1 MISNVV
7 RYWNSLEGEKS
18 KEVYVG
24 KWGDK
29 TRGGGHRDYWTDI
42 STKDEYEKINLAIV
56 RLKEEYDFIDNEI
69 IKYIETLYSLELVEE
84 SIYLKIKYG
93 TDDRTKITLLN
104 CGISGMLTN
113 LLQRKYSDLFIVDKE
128 NSTVSFSKDLVSQM
142 TKNNENGVL
151 ISEVKMNV
159 KE

>member
-1 MISNVV
+1 M
-7 RYWNSLEGEKS
+7 
-18 KEVYVG
+18 
-24 KWGDK
+24 
-29 TRGGGHRDYWTDI
+29 
-42 STKDEYEKINLAIV
+42 
-56 RLKEEYDFIDNEI
+56 
-69 IKYIETLYSLELVEE
+69 ELVEE